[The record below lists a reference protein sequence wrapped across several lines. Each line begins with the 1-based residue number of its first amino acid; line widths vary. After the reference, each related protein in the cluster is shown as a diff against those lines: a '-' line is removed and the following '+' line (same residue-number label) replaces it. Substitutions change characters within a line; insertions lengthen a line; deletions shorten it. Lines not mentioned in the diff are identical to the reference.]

1 MTDTAMTK
9 AAGGASILSGQS
21 FITTLLGA
29 LFFMYMARA
38 LTKEELGVYSAVT
51 LAYTI
56 AAVIGSIGLNYAASR
71 YIPYHL
77 GQNDLKNTRL
87 ASKYILLSSSL
98 AALTLACT
106 FLLFSR
112 DLSKIM
118 LGTDVYAQVFQIAAL
133 LVVANIIGL
142 IFTGFL
148 QGIQRYKRLAALNLT
163 SQIIRV
169 SSSVILLIFGL
180 GVTAVLLGYAFYYLL
195 FIILAIPL
203 ILKLFKT
210 TNDKYSLKNTDTI
223 TAKAIFTF
231 ALPMLGY
238 GVVSYFSS
246 SVDQFIV
253 LTFIGVEAL
262 GVYTVAFTAAG
273 LVSTIFA
280 IPLLSTLMPSMS
292 GIHGAAGKEQV
303 ARAFTSSTRYISMFF
318 IPASL
323 GLAALSPLAIH
334 ILAGSLY
341 KEAILPVAIMSIGMS
356 VYGFSTAITSAL
368 IALGETRK
376 VMLTL
381 ALATLLGFAGS
392 AGLTPLLDIPGAAL
406 GRAIMYISMF
416 LILVYIG
423 SRALPITFDRKATVG
438 CSLSA
443 ILMAGL
449 LYLLAS
455 LTNFNLL
462 LLPAYLLS
470 ALIVYGIALAATR
483 TLTTGDIKFLT
494 SLLPQGNRLYR
505 GTYTIINRNPTI
517 LKATKKLLK
526 P

>member
-9 AAGGASILSGQS
+9 AAGGTSILSGQS
-21 FITTLLGA
+21 AINTLLGA

-51 LAYTI
+51 LAYSI
-56 AAVIGSIGLNYAASR
+56 ATVLGSIGLNYAASR

-77 GQNDLKNTRL
+77 GQNDLKNTSL
-87 ASKYILLSSSL
+87 ASKYILLFSSL
-98 AALTLACT
+98 ATLTLASI
-106 FLLFSR
+106 FLLFST

-118 LGTDVYAQVFQIAAL
+118 LGTETYALFFQIASILVL
-133 LVVANIIGL
+133 LSVMGMV
-142 IFTGFL
+142 FTGFL
-148 QGIQRYKRLAALNLT
+148 QGIQRYKRLAALNLS

-169 SSSVILLIFGL
+169 SSSTSLLILGF

-203 ILKLFKT
+203 TLKLFKA
-210 TNDKYSLKNTDTI
+210 TNDKPNPKNTDTI
-223 TAKAIFTF
+223 TVKTIFTF

-238 GVVSYFSS
+238 SIVNYFSS

-253 LTFIGVEAL
+253 LTFINVEAL
-262 GVYTVAFTAAG
+262 GAYTVAFTAAG

-280 IPLLSTLMPSMS
+280 TPLLSTLMPSMS
-292 GIHGAAGKEQV
+292 EIHGAAGKEQV
-303 ARAFTSSTRYISMFF
+303 AKALTSSTRYIAMFF

-334 ILAGSLY
+334 ILASNLY
-341 KEAILPVAIMSIGMS
+341 EEAILPVAIMSIGIT
-356 VYGFSTAITSAL
+356 VYGFSTAIMSAL

-376 VMLTL
+376 VMLTI

-392 AGLTPLLDIPGAAL
+392 AGLTPILGIPGAAL
-406 GRAIMYISMF
+406 GRAIIYTSTF
-416 LILVYIG
+416 LLFTIIG
-423 SRALPITFDRKATVG
+423 SRALPIIFDRKAVVG
-438 CSLSA
+438 CSLASL
-443 ILMAGL
+443 LMACF
-449 LYLLAS
+449 LYLFAS

-470 ALIVYGIALAATR
+470 GVVVYGLTLTATH
-483 TLTTGDIKFLT
+483 TLTTNDIKFLT
-494 SLLPQGNRLYR
+494 STLPQGNRIYQKTR
-505 GTYTIINRNPTI
+505 TIINHNPTLTKTI
-517 LKATKKLLK
+517 KKLLK